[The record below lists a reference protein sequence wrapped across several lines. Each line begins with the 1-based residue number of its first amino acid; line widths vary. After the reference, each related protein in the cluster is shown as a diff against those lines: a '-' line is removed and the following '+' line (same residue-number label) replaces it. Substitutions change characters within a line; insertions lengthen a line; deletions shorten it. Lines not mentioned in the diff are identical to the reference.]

1 MDMSVRWRSLLQCV
15 AGLEAFLTMDLSS
28 NLARPQRL
36 AYQRRIS
43 HMAWT
48 LLGIAGILE
57 IAFAIGMKW
66 SEGFTR
72 LIPGLFTLAT
82 GLSSVFLLSL
92 SLRTLPVGT
101 GYAVWTGIGAAGTAI
116 LGVAVLGD
124 SAAPLRLLCIALIL
138 AGVIGLRL
146 ISGN

>member
-1 MDMSVRWRSLLQCV
+1 MAW
-15 AGLEAFLTMDLSS
+15 AFLT
-28 NLARPQRL
+28 
-36 AYQRRIS
+36 
-43 HMAWT
+43 
-48 LLGIAGILE
+48 IAGVLE
-57 IAFAIGMKW
+57 IAFAVCMKL

-72 LIPGLFTLAT
+72 LIPATLTVAT

-124 SAAPLRLLCIALIL
+124 PAAPMRILCIVLIV
-138 AGVIGLRL
+138 AGVIGLKL